1 MVKYEIN
8 ALISYSKDT
17 LKQPILNLERVANLK
32 ANMSIFMEMF
42 FTETGGKGS
51 PPARCA

>member
-17 LKQPILNLERVANLK
+17 VKQPILNLERVANLTV
-32 ANMSIFMEMF
+32 NMSIFMEMF
-42 FTETGGKGS
+42 FTETGGNGS